1 MMRRQEEAN
10 PVESVLATTAGDNID
25 LECVAAGGNPPPRIH
40 WFVGS
45 RRLEGGKELEDQEA
59 RSMVSRISLT
69 ARKADAGKNVKCVV
83 EHSALKTEMESTS
96 SLDIQCKCVK

>member
-1 MMRRQEEAN
+1 MRRQEEAT
-10 PVESVLATTAGDNID
+10 PVESVLAATAGDNID
-25 LECVAAGGNPPPRIH
+25 LECFTAGGNPPPRIH